1 MRIHLNRNRSRLCY
15 TSFAAFLLA
24 FVCIAACGA
33 QIGQTVISEPDEY
46 SSNYEAKEKFILR
59 AVARVFKEKKMG
71 SNVRIDEEN
80 RIVETDFLTQNDWR
94 TKSLARIKPLNWKES
109 EVTLSV
115 ITEKR
120 TESGWEMRRLL
131 EKEQYVKIFDAIELK
146 IYEEMYKME

>member
-1 MRIHLNRNRSRLCY
+1 
-15 TSFAAFLLA
+15 
-24 FVCIAACGA
+24 
-33 QIGQTVISEPDEY
+33 
-46 SSNYEAKEKFILR
+46 
-59 AVARVFKEKKMG
+59 MG

-131 EKEQYVKIFDAIELK
+131 EKEQYVKIFDTIELK

>member
-1 MRIHLNRNRSRLCY
+1 M
-15 TSFAAFLLA
+15 
-24 FVCIAACGA
+24 CIAACGA
-33 QIGQTVISEPDEY
+33 QIGQPVISEPDEY
-46 SSNYEAKEKFILR
+46 SNNYEAKEKFILR

-80 RIVETDFLTQNDWR
+80 RIVETDFLIQNDWR

-131 EKEQYVKIFDAIELK
+131 EKEQYVKIFDTIELK